1 MRFSR
6 FAPRAAVLAIA
17 CAHAPAGGEP
27 GIARELDDFHA
38 AAAAADE
45 ERYFAHFAPGGGF
58 VGTDATERWDVPSFR
73 AYAHPHFAKGNAWTF
88 RGVRRRIAVRGD
100 VAWFEEDL
108 ETQNLG
114 PARGSGVLTWTAGAG
129 GSLSTCCRSPSRTS
143 ASATCASCSLLL
155 PAHRLEHHLEVFAVE
170 VRRVAELAGAA
181 QPLAAIDR
189 QAVAG
194 DVSGAVAHEID
205 GRVRDLARRPEAL
218 QR

>member
-6 FAPRAAVLAIA
+6 FAPGAAVLAIA

-45 ERYFAHFAPGGGF
+45 ERYFAHFAPGGVF

-73 AYAHPHFAKGNAWTF
+73 AYAHPHFAKGKAWTF

-114 PARGSGVLTWTAGAG
+114 PARGSGVLTWMDGRWRIAQYV
-129 GSLSTCCRSPSRTS
+129 LSITIPNERFRDVRELLTSPSR
-143 ASATCASCSLLL
+143 AS
-155 PAHRLEHHLEVFAVE
+155 P
-170 VRRVAELAGAA
+170 
-181 QPLAAIDR
+181 
-189 QAVAG
+189 
-194 DVSGAVAHEID
+194 
-205 GRVRDLARRPEAL
+205 
-218 QR
+218 

>member
-27 GIARELDDFHA
+27 GSARELDDFHA

-45 ERYFAHFAPGGGF
+45 ERYFAHFAPGGVF

-73 AYAHPHFAKGNAWTF
+73 AHAHPHFAKGKAWTL
-88 RGVRRRIAVRGD
+88 RGVRRRIAGRGG

-114 PARGSGVLTWTAGAG
+114 PARGSGVLTWMDGRWRIAQYV
-129 GSLSTCCRSPSRTS
+129 LSITIPNERFRDVRQLLTSPSR
-143 ASATCASCSLLL
+143 AS
-155 PAHRLEHHLEVFAVE
+155 P
-170 VRRVAELAGAA
+170 
-181 QPLAAIDR
+181 
-189 QAVAG
+189 
-194 DVSGAVAHEID
+194 
-205 GRVRDLARRPEAL
+205 
-218 QR
+218 